1 MSKTEETTT
10 AYSTGADA
18 ALSLRG
24 VSFSYGSGEKKALKN
39 VSLDV
44 RRGEF
49 VAVLG
54 HNGSGKSTLA
64 RLINGLLSP
73 DEGKIFVLGLDA
85 TDKKNSFEVRKN
97 VGIVFQNPDNQ
108 TVASIVEDDVA
119 FGPENI
125 GVPREEIAR
134 RIDFA
139 LSAAGM
145 EKYRKADAAALS
157 GGQKQRVAIAGVLA
171 LKPQIIILDES
182 TAMLDPRGRREI
194 VSVVRELNKKEGI
207 TVLSITHF
215 PEEAM
220 IADRAIVL
228 HQGEIV
234 LQGKPSDVLKDEEK
248 LETYGL
254 KLPRGVRICRK
265 LRESGLQIAD
275 ELDPEKIAE
284 QIVKNG
290 VSSGAK
296 NVENT
301 QKNVENTQKNVENTQ
316 ENAENT
322 AKNEKNVGEK
332 TAAVDC
338 KNLTFSYENNGAHAL
353 FGVDL
358 TIKEGEFF
366 GIVGHTGSGKSTFV
380 RHLNALEKLPTAQ
393 KKYKEKKKKVQKK
406 SRKKREKIF
415 ENACNE
421 SESVFGN
428 NGNVYL
434 KEENDLLETKKT
446 RLRVGEYDLADKRT
460 DFFALRSK
468 VGMVF
473 QYPEYQLFAETV
485 FADVAFGYKNFA
497 KTPPTD
503 EQVKKAVREA
513 IEKVGL
519 SYEEVKDKSPF
530 ELSGGQKR
538 RVAIAGVI
546 VTKPEILVLDEPA
559 AGLDPVGKAEID
571 ALLKDVHKDWCKTV
585 VVVSHD
591 MDEIAEN
598 CDKVAVFSEGKVV
611 FCEKPELL
619 FREHAE
625 KLREIGLDIPVT
637 AKIEQALQKKGVTVR
652 SNLTEEDFARKVADA
667 FKNGG
672 ERNAVETV
680 DGETGDIETV
690 VAETVAVENAVKNG
704 TANATE
710 ATYE

>member
-1 MSKTEETTT
+1 MSESEQTTT
-10 AYSTGADA
+10 AYSTNADVA
-18 ALSLRG
+18 VSLRG

-64 RLINGLLSP
+64 RLVNGLLIP
-73 DEGKIFVLGLDA
+73 DEGKIFVLGIDA

-119 FGPENI
+119 FGPENV

-139 LSAAGM
+139 LRAVGM
-145 EKYRKADAAALS
+145 EKYRKADASALS

-194 VSVVRELNKKEGI
+194 VSVVEGLNKKEGI
-207 TVLSITHF
+207 TVISITHF

-220 IADRAIVL
+220 KADRAIVL
-228 HQGEIV
+228 HKGEIV

-254 KLPRGVRICRK
+254 KLPRGVRICRR
-265 LRESGLQIAD
+265 LRESGLRIDD
-275 ELDPEKIAE
+275 EIDPEKIAE

-290 VSSGAK
+290 VISQNCSEK
-296 NVENT
+296 NVENAE
-301 QKNVENTQKNVENTQ
+301 KY
-316 ENAENT
+316 AENT
-322 AKNEKNVGEK
+322 GKNEKDVDEK
-332 TAAVDC
+332 TTAVEC
-338 KNLTFSYENNGAHAL
+338 ENLTFSYDKNGAHAL

-358 TIKEGEFF
+358 TIGEGGFF

-380 RHLNALEKLPTAQ
+380 RHLNALEKLPSAQ
-393 KKYKEKKKKVQKK
+393 RKYKEKKRKVQKK
-406 SRKKREKIF
+406 SQKKHKKTF
-415 ENACNE
+415 ENTCNAIGGII
-421 SESVFGN
+421 GN
-428 NGNVYL
+428 DEDVSL
-434 KEENDLLETKKT
+434 KEESRLFETKKT
-446 RLRVGEYDLADKRT
+446 RLRVGEYDLSDKRT

-503 EQVKKAVREA
+503 EQVKQAVREA

-611 FCEKPELL
+611 FCETPEVL

-637 AKIEQALQKKGVTVR
+637 AKIEQALQDKGVRIR
-652 SNLTEEDFARKVADA
+652 SNLTEEDFAKHVADA

-672 ERNAVETV
+672 KENEVKTVEE
-680 DGETGDIETV
+680 ETAT
-690 VAETVAVENAVKNG
+690 ENE
-704 TANATE
+704 TE